1 MPGRIPEA
9 GCWSHA
15 RRPFFALADL
25 AETARHRSQGEM
37 PVPISPLA
45 LEMVRRIDA
54 LFEIER
60 STPIA
65 VADAPLQC
73 IVLSSHAK

>member
-1 MPGRIPEA
+1 MITFPPGVSRVA
-9 GCWSHA
+9 GDGPHGYAPWL
-15 RRPFFALADL
+15 P
-25 AETARHRSQGEM
+25 TP

-60 STPIA
+60 SL
-65 VADAPLQC
+65 APSASRC
-73 IVLSSHAK
+73 